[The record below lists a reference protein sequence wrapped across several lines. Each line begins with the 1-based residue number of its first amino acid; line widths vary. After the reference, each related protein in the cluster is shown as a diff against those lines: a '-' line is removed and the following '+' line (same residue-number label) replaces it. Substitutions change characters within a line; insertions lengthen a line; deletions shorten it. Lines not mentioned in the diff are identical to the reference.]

1 MARFKNLVFVS
12 HPSMPDKAIMAKYRF
27 DNGKELSIIA
37 GEGLY
42 SHSKKGIRESVTDV
56 KDVVSFE
63 VLLEGDDDVRGWQSR
78 EDINS
83 IMEANEV

>member
-12 HPSMPDKAIMAKYRF
+12 HPIMPDKAIMAKYRF
-27 DNGKELSIIA
+27 DNGKELSIVA

-42 SHSKKGIRESVTDV
+42 SHSREGIRESVTDV

-63 VLLEGDDDVRGWQSR
+63 VMFDGEVEGWQSR
-78 EDINS
+78 EDIDK
-83 IMEANEV
+83 IFEANEVL